1 MNEASIPAAQ
11 TDDSATASAPRNVA
25 SSSRDADPVPPEVL
39 DLTSLHD
46 WHHAVPRER
55 SASGARMS
63 ITLRHSRPAGR

>member
-1 MNEASIPAAQ
+1 MSPKL
-11 TDDSATASAPRNVA
+11 
-25 SSSRDADPVPPEVL
+25 VL
-39 DLTSLHD
+39 DAEAVYALLDRQQHD